1 MCVLRERGQPEEAER
16 LRAGELMTMVASVRT
31 PTDSDAAIA
40 ERLNVIFA
48 AESERVANASV
59 LCELLLPV
67 LAEKFHLQVKLP
79 AAPPVATALELPLAT
94 VPPEPIPEKP
104 AAPRSASIADFIDE
118 MIAQEKPPP
127 RSGGNTQRR
136 AS

>member
-1 MCVLRERGQPEEAER
+1 
-16 LRAGELMTMVASVRT
+16 MTMVASVRA

-40 ERLNVIFA
+40 ERLNAIFA
-48 AESERVANASV
+48 AESERVANAAV

-67 LAEKFHLQVKLP
+67 LAEKFHLQAKPPTPLVAAVTLEP
-79 AAPPVATALELPLAT
+79 APASPPS
-94 VPPEPIPEKP
+94 EPIAEKP
-104 AAPRSASIADFIDE
+104 AAPRAASIADFIDE